1 MRAALYRLAKGSMSY
16 RRPLWL
22 AAQRFFGR
30 REVTVTDRATDLT
43 FRCLNGAD
51 RILGDVFHAR
61 LYDVPMVPVRPGDLV
76 LDIGANHGFASCY
89 FAWRGARVI
98 AFEPSPRVFA
108 LLERNIAGNG
118 FKSRIAAHRAA
129 VTGRD
134 GSATLLETT
143 AHGGGMSTLEPAFA
157 RAAGVAYDAG
167 REVETRSI
175 STLLA
180 ALPQRVRLLK
190 LDCEGS
196 ELAILEAL
204 GEADLARLDAV
215 ALEYH
220 PTVYPLERLVEVLLG
235 WRGFHLA
242 KLSDPELPSAIL
254 HLVRSE
260 AVREW
265 SRAPG

>member
-1 MRAALYRLAKGSMSY
+1 MRAAFYRLARGFRSY

-22 AAQRFFGR
+22 AAQRLSGR
-30 REVTVTDRATDLT
+30 REITVTDRATGLT
-43 FRCLNGAD
+43 FRCLHGAD
-51 RILGDVFHAR
+51 RILGDVFHAH

-89 FAWRGARVI
+89 FARRSAQVI

-108 LLERNIAGNG
+108 LLEKNIAGNRLG
-118 FKSRIAAHRAA
+118 EKIVAHRAA

-134 GSATLLETT
+134 GSATLLETR

-157 RAAGVAYDAG
+157 RAAGVAYEGG

-175 STLLA
+175 STVLA

-204 GEADLARLDAV
+204 GEGDLARLDAI

-220 PTVYPLERLVEVLLG
+220 PTVYPLARLVEILLG

-242 KLSDPELPSAIL
+242 KLSDPELPNTIL
-254 HLVRSE
+254 HLVRGD
-260 AVREW
+260 AIRAW
-265 SRAPG
+265 SREPG